1 MKTFEMGEVSQSSFE
16 AYDSETLIVT
26 KSHIIKFKER

>member
-1 MKTFEMGEVSQSSFE
+1 MKTFEMGEVLQSSLE

-26 KSHIIKFKER
+26 KSDIKKFKKR